1 MISREKIIEEIEK
14 IPDEQLDDLYRIIK
28 DFEVKKENGQSGESV
43 MARLRKIKISA
54 SPDFSMKANLY
65 DTEVEDAK

>member
-14 IPDEQLDDLYRIIK
+14 IPDEQLDELYRIIK

-65 DTEVEDAK
+65 DIEAENAK